1 MWSPIRPWSP
11 IRQWLRALAGLVM
24 LFDEALRFAAAVD
37 QDPRSVSWSGG
48 PSDIT
53 VRIRRRRDEAAREYG
68 ERAA

>member
-1 MWSPIRPWSP
+1 
-11 IRQWLRALAGLVM
+11 M

-37 QDPRSVSWSGG
+37 RDPRSVSWSGG